1 MASAASDP
9 GRPTRS
15 LDILLAALCVG
26 LGVGLVEGTLY
37 HIPSVHYF
45 LTRQNI
51 RLGPDRLWLPAAA
64 NLVWFGLAAVPLVL
78 LHRRWPSRVTAARA
92 IGVIAG
98 LAALSLT
105 MLFTRMHDLA
115 HTLIAVGVGVQAS
128 RMLEGRGEG
137 ALRGLRRA
145 LLPALGLAALAVVG
159 SIQVPRFRAARTLA
173 ANPAPPAGRP
183 NVLLIILD
191 TVRGFNLSLH
201 GYHRATTPRLD
212 QRAREGATFDRAMT
226 TSPWTLPSHAS
237 VFTGRYPYALS
248 TDFKM
253 PLDGTHR
260 TLAEEFTAQGYR
272 TAGFVGNLPYTSR
285 ALGLGR
291 GFLHYEDIPVT
302 LPQLMLHS
310 TLGRWLKANLV
321 TPIRKGTGRLD
332 LFDRRMAPAITDRF
346 LAWSGAAAERPFFVF
361 LNYYDAHHPYLPPV
375 PYNRRFVPDSEPNYV
390 PWDVESRRE
399 PFTPA
404 MVAAAQ
410 NAYDGAISFL
420 DQELGRMFD
429 TLDARGMLD
438 NTIVIVTSDHG
449 EHFGEHGLMAHGNS
463 VYRPLL
469 QVPLFI
475 RYPERVPGGIRI
487 AEPVTLLDL
496 GATAFDLARLV
507 PAAPWPGGSI
517 RATWDDGYQGPVPS
531 PVYAELRSGK
541 RWRASMLGDGYQLY
555 RDDTGTRALFD
566 QASDPNGEA
575 NLLAGDAVTTALT
588 TIAAKLTERMDS
600 LVPLDSRTISP
611 PRTE

>member
-1 MASAASDP
+1 MANS
-9 GRPTRS
+9 RS
-15 LDILLAALCVG
+15 RTPADLLCAALCVG
-26 LGVGLVEGTLY
+26 LGVGLLEGALY
-37 HIPSVHYF
+37 HLPQVHYF

-64 NLVWFGLAAVPLVL
+64 NLVWFGIAALPLAL
-78 LHRRWPSRVTAARA
+78 LHRSWPGRLSAARA
-92 IGVIAG
+92 IGVLAG

-105 MLFTRMHDLA
+105 MLFTRMHDVA

-128 RMLEGRGEG
+128 RLLEGQGEG

-145 LLPALGLAALAVVG
+145 LLPALGLAALAAVG
-159 SIQVPRFRAARTLA
+159 STQVPRFREARALA
-173 ANPAPPAGRP
+173 ATPAPPAGRP

-212 QRAREGATFDRAMT
+212 LRAAEGATFDRAMT
-226 TSPWTLPSHAS
+226 ASPWTLPSHAS
-237 VFTGRYPYALS
+237 VFTGQYPYALS
-248 TDFKM
+248 TDFKL

-272 TAGFVGNLPYTSR
+272 TAGFVGNLPYGSR

-302 LPQLMLHS
+302 LPQMMLHS
-310 TLGRWLKANLV
+310 TLGRWLKANIV
-321 TPIRKGTGRLD
+321 SPIRKRTGRHD
-332 LFDRRMAPAITDRF
+332 LFDRRKAPAITERF

-361 LNYYDAHHPYLPPV
+361 LNYYDAHHPYLPPA
-375 PYNRRFVPDSEPNYV
+375 PYDRRFVPDSHPSYV

-410 NAYDGAISFL
+410 AAYDGAISFL

-429 TLDARGMLD
+429 TLAARGMLD

-475 RYPERVPGGIRI
+475 RYPERVPGGTRI
-487 AEPVTLLDL
+487 AEPVTLRDL
-496 GATAFDLARLV
+496 GATVFDLARLV
-507 PAAPWPGGSI
+507 PSSPWPGGSL
-517 RATWDDGYQGPVPS
+517 RAAWDGGYQGLPPS

-541 RWRASMLGDGYQLY
+541 RWRASLLSDGYQLY
-555 RDDTGTRALFD
+555 RDDHGARALFD
-566 QASDPNGEA
+566 QARDPNGEA
-575 NLLAGDAVTTALT
+575 NLLAGDTATSALI
-588 TIAAKLTERMDS
+588 TIAARLTERMDS
-600 LVPLDSRTISP
+600 LVPPGSRTITTAP
-611 PRTE
+611 AE